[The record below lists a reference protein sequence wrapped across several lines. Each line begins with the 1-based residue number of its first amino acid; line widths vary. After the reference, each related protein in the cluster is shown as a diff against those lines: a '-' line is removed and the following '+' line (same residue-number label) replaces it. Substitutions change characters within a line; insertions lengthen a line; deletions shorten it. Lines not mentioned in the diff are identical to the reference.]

1 MSKSGDDRAKNA
13 HSGEPIESAGDL
25 YAPDTSDGGSG
36 DISEPAKVTLR
47 SYLKSLTAG
56 DGPQG
61 REGSTANSKQP
72 PDEGLTNSEGA
83 GLTVASLAATR
94 GVSSGFSALNGRD
107 TWVVGHKSGAAPT
120 RDPFGGILGALKAI
134 YPLGRHI
141 PAVDVESQKSRPGTI
156 ESSLSMDMGKA
167 REKAETIGEGK
178 ALHKTAPTDAAAIGA
193 EAYQDLH
200 DAVSHALSYNRFS
213 PTSGSP
219 FVVDGE
225 KQNVGWSFQRT
236 LGHYD
241 PNIEPVSGPK
251 LAAVGEKLSYLQTG
265 HKEGGNWAT
274 VLPTLT
280 QMGLGSEIDLHDLHQ
295 VDKLITKARTQ
306 VYTLLDPR
314 INDDVGNLDSY
325 TSPLGTPMSI
335 RGDKTY
341 GVLNSFHEPFEGT
354 LGLFLVVAIQLI
366 ALIVVGM
373 LLELLYGQLF
383 KPGLRT
389 FDQQGLKGRE
399 LALGKNQPMD
409 YGPGSFK
416 SATLELI
423 MWIFGYPANVQHSFG
438 AAFMEG
444 LMGFYGVDPDD
455 IVTDPAGTFLS
466 LWESTG
472 FYAIVIRL
480 VSQDMFD
487 YPEIA
492 SAFDGKTDQVSA
504 LFKTFNIMKSS
515 HTLKFI
521 HTMVKLG
528 DQILIYEDGVARN
541 NMRQQMNP
549 GNAMGAFMGAGSSG
563 AMLLGSLRLKNL
575 SNRFGGTQ
583 YGPTLGSSDIQL
595 TADNE
600 ATFLANHMSGLAGVY
615 RHGGKG
621 AGQDNPPYID
631 TETRQRYERI
641 LDATFCPFYFH
652 DLRTN
657 EIVSFHA
664 FLTNLND
671 SYQANFE
678 DVTGFGRVEAAKI
691 YQSTARSISLTF
703 KVFAVTP
710 EDMDAMYLKINRLV
724 AMCYPQYTAGRAV
737 ELNGKIAR
745 APYSQMPAS
754 TPLIRLRVGDIITT
768 NASQLGLARLHG
780 ASEAESDAPANKG
793 VVNGAGTSAFLDVGN
808 PDGSS
813 TYGLLRGHERV
824 YFVSADVSHPSSFT
838 VTDMISG
845 IASWT
850 KLANAPA
857 AHPGP
862 FRVEFD
868 GTQETDSGIN
878 IYKIKKLTDSNNIE
892 VPTDKFSEFIA
903 GDASTASGKY
913 LEEGW
918 SGTHD
923 VKRTPPAGSK
933 EAGFFGGLEAGKGLI
948 GIPVTDVETGPSA
961 DWANGAYNPKD
972 DQPSTAHPYINVAD
986 GLDFT
991 DMSKASSIIK
1001 SFTDSGGRGLPGV
1014 ITSIDLGNFTD
1025 ELTTWGIDK
1034 GYRGPRLLDV
1044 TISFSVIHEI
1054 VPGLDSNGQMNS
1066 AVYGIGSSK
1075 AYNKGE
1081 F

>member
-13 HSGEPIESAGDL
+13 HSGEPIETASDL
-25 YAPDTSDGGSG
+25 YAPKIEEGGSG

-47 SYLKSLTAG
+47 SYLKSLTEG
-56 DGPQG
+56 DGPQA

-72 PDEGLTNSEGA
+72 PDEGLA
-83 GLTVASLAATR
+83 GNTGDDALFATAQ
-94 GVSSGFSALNGRD
+94 GVRSRFSALDGRD
-107 TWVVGHKSGAAPT
+107 TWVVGKTVTKGAPT
-120 RDPFGGILGALKAI
+120 RDPFGGILSALKSI
-134 YPLGRHI
+134 YPLGRHV
-141 PAVDVESQKSRPGTI
+141 PAVGIESQKSRPGTI
-156 ESSLSMDMGKA
+156 ESSLNINISKA
-167 REKAETIGEGK
+167 REKAETIGAGGDI
-178 ALHKTAPTDAAAIGA
+178 HKTPPTDATAIGA

-219 FVVDGE
+219 FVVDG
-225 KQNVGWSFQRT
+225 KKKNVGWSLQRT
-236 LGHYD
+236 LGHYN
-241 PNIEPVSGPK
+241 PNNEPVKGPD
-251 LAAVGEKLSYLQTG
+251 LASVGEKLSYLQTG
-265 HKEGGNWAT
+265 HTSGGSLAT
-274 VLPTLT
+274 ILPTLT
-280 QMGLGSEIDLHDLHQ
+280 QMGLGSEIDLHDLHR
-295 VDKLITKARTQ
+295 VDALIDAARTE
-306 VYTLLDPR
+306 VYTLLDSR
-314 INDDVGNLDSY
+314 INDDVGNLNNY

-354 LGLFLVVAIQLI
+354 LGIFLIVAIQLV
-366 ALIVVGM
+366 ALIVVGL
-373 LLELLYGQLF
+373 LLEILYGSFL

-389 FDQQGLKGRE
+389 FDHHGLKGRE
-399 LALGKNQPMD
+399 LALGYNQPM
-409 YGPGSFK
+409 SFDK
-416 SATLELI
+416 SAGESAFELI
-423 MWIFGYPANVQHSFG
+423 KWIFGYPANTQHIFG
-438 AAFMEG
+438 DAFMEG

-455 IVTDPAGTFLS
+455 IVSDPAGTFLS
-466 LWESTG
+466 LWESSG

-492 SAFDGKTDQVSA
+492 GAFDGKTDVVSA

-541 NMRQQMNP
+541 KMRQQMNP
-549 GNAMGAFMGAGSSG
+549 GNAMGQHMGAGSSG

-575 SNRFGGTQ
+575 SNRFGGTV
-583 YGPTLGSSDIQL
+583 YGQSLAPSYNQLDGDTESEFLSSHI
-595 TADNE
+595 
-600 ATFLANHMSGLAGVY
+600 SGLAGIY
-615 RHGGKG
+615 RHGGSG
-621 AGQDNPPYID
+621 AGQGNPPYID
-631 TETRQRYERI
+631 TETRQRYERV

-724 AMCYPQYTAGRAV
+724 TMCYPQYTAGRAV
-737 ELNGKIAR
+737 DLNGKIAR

-768 NASQLGLARLHG
+768 NASNLALARLHG
-780 ASEAESDAPANKG
+780 AAEAEEDALGPAG
-793 VVNGAGTSAFLDVGN
+793 HQQEAGSKAKAGIGN
-808 PDGSS
+808 PEGEGS
-813 TYGLLRGHERV
+813 YGILRGHERL
-824 YFVSADVSHPSSFT
+824 YFMGSDNSHPTGFTMTEIANGLSSNELIAKSGQSFVGPYRAEIGT
-838 VTDMISG
+838 GNPTKSG
-845 IASWT
+845 IKTYEVKAIWD
-850 KLANAPA
+850 ANGNSMPIDDFAEIVGSDGSTPTGKDLV
-857 AHPGP
+857 PGW
-862 FRVEFD
+862 ED
-868 GTQETDSGIN
+868 
-878 IYKIKKLTDSNNIE
+878 
-892 VPTDKFSEFIA
+892 
-903 GDASTASGKY
+903 
-913 LEEGW
+913 
-918 SGTHD
+918 THN
-923 VKRTPPAGSK
+923 VKRTPPAGFK
-933 EAGFFGGLEAGKGLI
+933 EAGFFGLSDTDGKISVLVADI
-948 GIPVTDVETGPSA
+948 ETGPSN
-961 DWANGAYNPKD
+961 DNFNDAYLPD
-972 DQPSTAHPYINVAD
+972 DDAAEGAHPYVGVD
-986 GLDFT
+986 GGLNFK

-1025 ELTTWGIDK
+1025 ESITWGIDQ

-1044 TISFSVIHEI
+1044 TISFSVVHEI